1 MVCLNQT
8 LTVNSPDTADT
19 QVLLGL
25 LLPVCLRLLQELLVE
40 LASVWV
46 LLVNK
51 ALRTLMR
58 LPQAKLKDSGLPV
71 TQTLTIRITGAVSSS
86 PFDFTAIADDILAQD
101 ITDSSQLANRV
112 QQTDSTQVLLN
123 MYEQCFLLS

>member
-71 TQTLTIRITGAVSSS
+71 TQTLTIRITGAVSFF
-86 PFDFTAIADDILAQD
+86 PF
-101 ITDSSQLANRV
+101 
-112 QQTDSTQVLLN
+112 
-123 MYEQCFLLS
+123 